1 MPKSDLINIYE
12 VYRVAKNNL
21 INEDTNKPVSPHP
34 DLPSEGPGGVIELQP
49 DRRHPQPPKD
59 ENAEGNKIWVLLGG
73 NDYEGRNVMAVYTD
87 GNKAKATYARLQK
100 EGYGDNEDFYLEE
113 YNANEEMFDLDNRD
127 EDENSES
134 QTHPAPNS
142 APAAQPKYDTMT
154 AQVVGKK
161 SYDELQR

>member
-1 MPKSDLINIYE
+1 MPKRDLINIYE
-12 VYRVAKNNL
+12 VYRKAKNNL

-49 DRRHPQPPKD
+49 GKDGSYQHPEPPKD

-87 GNKAKATYARLQK
+87 GAKAKATYQRLQK

-113 YNANEEMFDLDNRD
+113 YIANEEMFDLDAE
-127 EDENSES
+127 EDENSEG
-134 QTHPAPNS
+134 QAQPTPTPTPAPT
-142 APAAQPKYDTMT
+142 PAAPKMKYDTMT
-154 AQVVGKK
+154 TQYVG
-161 SYDELQR
+161 R